1 MSIRTLT
8 PPAAEPLALDDAKIF
23 LRVTG
28 PQEDA
33 LIGALIAAARERVE
47 ALTGKALVTRRV
59 AERREGWPSGGVV
72 RLGLAP
78 VSEVHA
84 VRAIDSGGVAIELD
98 ASRWR
103 ADLIADPPRVVLTG
117 SVPVTAGRAFQA
129 IEVEYSAGYGESG
142 EAAPASLRQ
151 AMRDLTEHFYERGGR
166 DGAPL
171 SVRAALAP
179 FADARL

>member
-1 MSIRTLT
+1 MSIRPIT
-8 PPAAEPLALDDAKIF
+8 PPLAEPLALDDAKTF

-28 PQEDA
+28 DHEDA

-72 RLGLAP
+72 RLGLSP
-78 VSEVHA
+78 VSEIHA
-84 VRAIDSGGVAIELD
+84 VRAIDSEGAALAVD
-98 ASRWR
+98 AARWR
-103 ADLIADPPRVVLTG
+103 ADLTADPPRVVLTG
-117 SVPVTAGRAFQA
+117 AVPVTAGAAFQA
-129 IEVEYSAGYGESG
+129 IEVEYSAGYGEAG
-142 EAAPASLRQ
+142 EASPASLRQ
-151 AMRDLTEHFYERGGR
+151 AVRDLTEHFYERGGR

-179 FADARL
+179 FAKARL